1 MNGAEGKHV
10 RFRSGGEPGDLA
22 GAQKEV
28 ASWLARRK
36 QETARR
42 KETWH
47 GLAQQ
52 PGTHLR
58 WESPWGWRAE
68 LRTAEQQAIAAVRG
82 RFGPGVESR
91 RVTVISAGGRSFTG
105 NKVEI
110 PDPGNPAS
118 WPPGIAEIIR
128 HSGASSQKPTR
139 AFRAQLG
146 AYLNTLTEFVDETG
160 TPVLYT
166 IGRHFDHGSGACITF
181 PDQRWLEFPVQ
192 RALKTHAI
200 MTTVDQDEN
209 KVAQY
214 RAPSLHPFRQTV
226 EITVHP
232 DWDLT
237 DELVLVIA
245 ISAPWF
251 YSYFKIQVGGG

>member
-1 MNGAEGKHV
+1 LVNGDEGKHV
-10 RFRSGGEPGDLA
+10 RVRSGGGPGDLA

-42 KETWH
+42 KEKWH

-58 WESPWGWRAE
+58 WEPARWVWRAE
-68 LRTAEQQAIAAVRG
+68 LRTAEQQTIAAVRG
-82 RFGPGVESR
+82 SFGSGVESR
-91 RVTVISAGGRSFTG
+91 HMTVSVPGGSFTG

-110 PDPGNPAS
+110 RDPENPAS

-128 HSGASSQKPTR
+128 HPEASSQKPTR
-139 AFRAQLG
+139 AVRAQLR
-146 AYLNTLTEFVDETG
+146 AYLNTLRELVDETG

-166 IGRHFDHGSGACITF
+166 IGMHYDHGAGAGITF
-181 PDQRWLEFPVQ
+181 PDQRRLEFPVQ
-192 RALKTHAI
+192 GTSKAHAI
-200 MTTVDQDEN
+200 MTAVDQDGN

-214 RAPSLHPFRQTV
+214 WAPNWPRRTV

-232 DWDLT
+232 DRDLT

-245 ISAPWF
+245 ISARWF
-251 YSYFKIQVGGG
+251 RSYFKIQVGGG